1 MTGSAARITYNYS
14 SQICY
19 KTNGKNTDRSSFSD
33 KVKCKEGEKV
43 KQESQR
49 GTVMADYYARKPQ
62 YKATQEKRVE
72 SGYSVLSLA
81 GISAED
87 MEEMSMAEFRE
98 KISEVI
104 GSIPHHPSRPYDEE
118 TVLISGEGWESMKK
132 DPDYAAWVVGL
143 LKEDRSVNNPFTAM
157 GDKGAFIVQHFGAA
171 PDDYHGV
178 GFSKIYGGTAAGARS
193 MYNAECGKGGITTR
207 APQADFEPPEDYDLW
222 EERRKKKRRKQ
233 KELLDEELQAKY
245 LQRKYLNSLNQKK
258 YFDNKALQGSGSV
271 EDIIGARR
279 RANMMKPAPSGG
291 AASYEA
297 LFMTME

>member
-1 MTGSAARITYNYS
+1 MTGASMNISYNYS
-14 SQICY
+14 SHDVFQ
-19 KTNGKNTDRSSFSD
+19 KSGKKTDRASFSGKPEGKD
-33 KVKCKEGEKV
+33 TESVKP
-43 KQESQR
+43 ESQK
-49 GTVMADYYARKPQ
+49 GSVMADYYAKKPQ
-62 YKATQEKRVE
+62 YKAMQEKRVE

-87 MEEMSMAEFRE
+87 MEEMPMDEFRE

-118 TVLISGEGWESMKK
+118 TVLIFGEGWESMKK

-157 GDKGAFIVQHFGAA
+157 GDKGSFIVQHFGAA
-171 PDDYHGV
+171 PEDYHGV

-222 EERRKKKRRKQ
+222 EERRKKRKRKQ

-245 LQRKYLNSLNQKK
+245 LQRKYINNLSQVK
-258 YFDNKALQGSGSV
+258 YFENKALQGSGRV
-271 EDIIGARR
+271 EDIIGARSR
-279 RANMMKPAPSGG
+279 VNMMKPTPAGG